1 MKIKDI
7 LTINNSKN
15 LMVINAKMDTIRFC
29 TERLT
34 IRQFC
39 EKDADSYFRLLSHPR
54 VHCFADE
61 KLESIE
67 EAKDQILKK
76 KDRNDGTELAVCLK
90 DTDEFIGTLSGLWEK
105 DTFSV
110 CWNFLPDY
118 CGQGYAY
125 ESARAYLDF
134 LFNQMNA
141 RRIYAYVEDYNTSS
155 QRPCRKLGMRQE
167 GVFLEYISF
176 VKNPDG
182 TPLYENTMQFAIL
195 KREWNK

>member
-76 KDRNDGTELAVCLK
+76 KDRNDGSEP
-90 DTDEFIGTLSGLWEK
+90 SGLLKTEALES
-105 DTFSV
+105 FSYRMSL
-110 CWNFLPDY
+110 CDIFDRLNH
-118 CGQGYAY
+118 Q
-125 ESARAYLDF
+125 
-134 LFNQMNA
+134 
-141 RRIYAYVEDYNTSS
+141 
-155 QRPCRKLGMRQE
+155 
-167 GVFLEYISF
+167 
-176 VKNPDG
+176 KN
-182 TPLYENTMQFAIL
+182 
-195 KREWNK
+195 

>member
-76 KDRNDGTELAVCLK
+76 KDRISIRRFVIELRWRNKMVLYRHLK
-90 DTDEFIGTLSGLWEK
+90 
-105 DTFSV
+105 
-110 CWNFLPDY
+110 
-118 CGQGYAY
+118 
-125 ESARAYLDF
+125 
-134 LFNQMNA
+134 
-141 RRIYAYVEDYNTSS
+141 
-155 QRPCRKLGMRQE
+155 
-167 GVFLEYISF
+167 
-176 VKNPDG
+176 
-182 TPLYENTMQFAIL
+182 L
-195 KREWNK
+195 KMKWDIIRLLRGSRMKKRG